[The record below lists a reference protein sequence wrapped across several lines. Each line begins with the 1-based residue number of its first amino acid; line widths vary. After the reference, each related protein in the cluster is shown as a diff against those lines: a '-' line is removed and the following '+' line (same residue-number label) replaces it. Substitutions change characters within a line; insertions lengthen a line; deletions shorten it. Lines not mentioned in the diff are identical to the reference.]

1 MFGMVFY
8 STLTRFVFAFFFFLL
23 ISSIVN
29 TFLVVVA
36 VHANVCSIN
45 HAQSINSDCVSV
57 YAAIVYIFV
66 NFLNPFVECI

>member
-8 STLTRFVFAFFFFLL
+8 STLTQFVFAFFLLL

-45 HAQSINSDCVSV
+45 HSQSINSDCVSV